1 MKNKEMKVKAMSM
14 AVAMSMVV
22 GLCPSTIFAATGSQT
37 AKDGTYTKTAHV
49 ARTAEDDENEDEW
62 NEYDVEVSL
71 KVEDGKFSAITVTPG
86 EGYNAESDSY
96 FAKAVSKSKGIQ
108 KMLVGKAATEDTIN
122 GWDSVSGATRTSK
135 AVKEAALAAIKSAN
149 EEVTVDTTKL
159 EAAITAA
166 EALKEADYTADSW
179 SAMQTKLTAAKAA
192 LTAKE
197 SQSAVDTAADE
208 LNTAVGNLKKA
219 QAEETK
225 YIVMNV
231 PYNAFYEAYNLT
243 DKAVWEVE
251 DGVDAVSTAT
261 TNKFKGTTGLA
272 KGTYNNGKYIMGV
285 TLPVV
290 VSAEDYAKLNTSL
303 TESDD
308 YYFTTLDSEPEA
320 YSKLTVNKD
329 GSYSFSKV
337 SDAKVSNKYLSVT
350 DLDLNAGYGDY
361 QVTID
366 GLGTKD
372 GMKVGENETKE
383 YTLYG
388 AILNTT
394 AGKSYGMTSLENLW
408 VGTKKPNVE
417 IAWSIK
423 EGQGLKRGHGA
434 GDPFYQFSDMNGAT
448 LKSVTLITSLG
459 VIDVPC
465 DIILD
470 KYYEG
475 DLSGLTYAL
484 ENDSKELSISGIP
497 SDLKDVKI
505 SVSGGLAT
513 DKEVKN
519 GKVEL
524 DKAPNAGTQYTITI
538 SSSNYPDITR
548 TTSTP
553 ITKDE
558 KTELQKW
565 IDKAVKTEGYEE
577 NADLKEHVQ
586 EAEEML
592 KNKEALSYDAEELI
606 GELTEK
612 VKATYTSVEASAT
625 LKGNKLEIALQ
636 DKELADFENPTYTL
650 SYRQGRGMTTFASG
664 KLENLKVELEKD
676 PTVGTDYTLTI
687 VSDNYQDIKT
697 TVKASEDKTITTTEL
712 EAAIAKAEALKEAD
726 YTADSWSA
734 MQTKLTAAKAALTAK
749 ESQSAVDT
757 AADELNTA
765 VKALKKAEVAKE
777 TYVLMNI
784 PYSEFYAADQ
794 VAGADSVSS
803 ATKAKTRSTL
813 AAGSYHV
820 NSDGT
825 DITGI
830 TYPVKISDASVLK
843 NYTQITDDS
852 KLSITVNIKGKETTT
867 EYNGKDALFES
878 ANYSYYILS
887 ETPSYYKEATVNAD
901 GSLSFSEVKG
911 ATAQKLSD
919 ASIDF
924 TTDTKYGDYELDVNG
939 LPKTVNT
946 VYGVVISTK
955 EGDNYGLRHLENI
968 WKKTKLAWST
978 GFVTTSHGNTLDSKD
993 YEKMMGQTINKIT
1006 YYTDNGIYEIGADQY
1021 VPVKF
1026 NGTVAAENADVESG
1040 KVNLTVEGLPGDY
1053 QAEYTVE
1060 GLEDVQVKDGVLTYK
1075 TKGAEI
1081 GKYTLKVSDKSGKY
1095 ADLTTDFE
1103 LTKEAVPVVFNNESA
1118 ALVAAEGYAAEDVT
1132 SYVKKIKSVTVDGTE
1147 YAATGKRAVK
1157 IIKEDGTI
1165 DTTAA
1170 PFKDAENGHGF
1181 KISVKATGYAKDYE
1195 FTYTLSQESEYTYA
1209 YVGLSWAEYW
1219 ADENVQAAGDTSSS
1233 DAKDSKGESD
1243 KGAFDTVTRAT
1254 VNHGLHRGSFQ
1265 CNAVIKAENG
1275 KEYAVEY
1282 WTDGTTAVLT
1292 DGSKITFNRGEITE
1306 ESGATTKMTEYDV
1319 LGLKYVPVKVKTSD
1333 LDALKASYR
1342 VIENGSEL
1350 AGGYSEKNL
1359 VSYTGLVA
1367 NVTEN
1372 TNGLKTATKNEDGSF
1387 SFSARVNNGSESG
1400 IKDQALKTAP
1410 TAEEAGLKVKEASGS
1425 YGEFLR
1431 VDLTGNYGDL
1441 GSNLQTVT
1449 WTYYGDDSTYTNVK
1463 ATYGTKFAADNWMH
1477 KAMGIQLGLTD
1488 SLRCKLPEGTDG
1500 TGYWTI
1506 TLTALGYNDVTYK
1519 FQATEENIVK
1529 ESEDKTITTTE
1540 LEAAI
1545 AKAEALKEAEYTAE
1559 SWASMQMELQEAK
1572 DELKNPK
1579 TQATVDEAVS
1589 HLNAAV
1595 EALVKK
1601 EEPAAVDTSS
1611 LEKVISDAAALKE
1624 ADYTVDSWKALQS
1637 ALTDAK
1643 SALNAKESQEKVDKA
1658 TDALNTAIKALV
1670 KNGNQAGSQNGSAT
1684 PTVTKKAGTTTD
1696 GSASKGT
1703 SGSKAAKTGDPAN
1716 VLGLLGL
1723 AFSSLGAG
1731 VGGFAWKRKRK

>member
-22 GLCPSTIFAATGSQT
+22 GLCPSTIFAATKDQV

-49 ARTAEDDENEDEW
+49 TRTAEDDEDEKEW

-71 KVEDGKFSAITVTPG
+71 KVEDGKFSEITVTPK
-86 EGYNAESDSY
+86 EGYDEENASY
-96 FAKAVSKSKGIQ
+96 FNKAYFKTKGFKTKLEGQ
-108 KMLVGKAATEDTIN
+108 AATEDTIN
-122 GWDSVSGATRTSK
+122 SWDTVSGATRTSDAIK
-135 AVKEAALAAIKSAN
+135 KAALEAIQSAPAAG
-149 EEVTVDTTKL
+149 ETVTIDTAKL
-159 EAAITAA
+159 ESAITAA
-166 EALKEADYTADSW
+166 EKLTESDYTADSW
-179 SAMQTKLTAAKAA
+179 SAMQTKLTVAKAA
-192 LTAKE
+192 LK
-197 SQSAVDTAADE
+197 
-208 LNTAVGNLKKA
+208 
-219 QAEETK
+219 
-225 YIVMNV
+225 
-231 PYNAFYEAYNLT
+231 
-243 DKAVWEVE
+243 
-251 DGVDAVSTAT
+251 
-261 TNKFKGTTGLA
+261 
-272 KGTYNNGKYIMGV
+272 
-285 TLPVV
+285 
-290 VSAEDYAKLNTSL
+290 
-303 TESDD
+303 
-308 YYFTTLDSEPEA
+308 
-320 YSKLTVNKD
+320 
-329 GSYSFSKV
+329 
-337 SDAKVSNKYLSVT
+337 
-350 DLDLNAGYGDY
+350 
-361 QVTID
+361 
-366 GLGTKD
+366 
-372 GMKVGENETKE
+372 
-383 YTLYG
+383 
-388 AILNTT
+388 
-394 AGKSYGMTSLENLW
+394 
-408 VGTKKPNVE
+408 
-417 IAWSIK
+417 
-423 EGQGLKRGHGA
+423 
-434 GDPFYQFSDMNGAT
+434 
-448 LKSVTLITSLG
+448 
-459 VIDVPC
+459 
-465 DIILD
+465 
-470 KYYEG
+470 
-475 DLSGLTYAL
+475 
-484 ENDSKELSISGIP
+484 
-497 SDLKDVKI
+497 
-505 SVSGGLAT
+505 
-513 DKEVKN
+513 
-519 GKVEL
+519 
-524 DKAPNAGTQYTITI
+524 
-538 SSSNYPDITR
+538 
-548 TTSTP
+548 
-553 ITKDE
+553 
-558 KTELQKW
+558 
-565 IDKAVKTEGYEE
+565 
-577 NADLKEHVQ
+577 
-586 EAEEML
+586 
-592 KNKEALSYDAEELI
+592 
-606 GELTEK
+606 
-612 VKATYTSVEASAT
+612 
-625 LKGNKLEIALQ
+625 
-636 DKELADFENPTYTL
+636 
-650 SYRQGRGMTTFASG
+650 
-664 KLENLKVELEKD
+664 
-676 PTVGTDYTLTI
+676 
-687 VSDNYQDIKT
+687 
-697 TVKASEDKTITTTEL
+697 
-712 EAAIAKAEALKEAD
+712 
-726 YTADSWSA
+726 
-734 MQTKLTAAKAALTAK
+734 AK

-784 PYSEFYAADQ
+784 PYSEFYAADK

-843 NYTQITDDS
+843 KYTQITDDS
-852 KLSITVNIKGKETTT
+852 KLSITVNMKGKETTT

-878 ANYSYYILS
+878 ASYSYYILS

-911 ATAQKLSD
+911 ATAQKLND

-955 EGDNYGLRHLENI
+955 KGDKYGLRHLENI
-968 WKKTKLAWST
+968 WKKTELAWST
-978 GFVTTSHGNTLDSKD
+978 GFVTTSHGNTLNSKD

-1006 YYTDNGIYEIGADQY
+1006 YYTDNGIYEIDADQY
-1021 VPVKF
+1021 VPIKF
-1026 NGTVAAENADVESG
+1026 NGTIAAENADVESG
-1040 KVNLTVEGLPGDY
+1040 KVNVTVEGLPGDY

-1060 GLEDVQVKDGVLTYK
+1060 GLEDAQVKDGVLTYK
-1075 TKGAEI
+1075 TKGAET
-1081 GKYTLKVSDKSGKY
+1081 GRYTLKVSDKSGKY
-1095 ADLTTDFE
+1095 ADLKTDFE
-1103 LTKEAVPVVFNNESA
+1103 LTTEAVPVVFNSESA
-1118 ALVAAEGYAAEDVT
+1118 ALVAAEGYAADDVT
-1132 SYVKKIKSVTVDGTE
+1132 SYVKNIKSVTVDGTE

-1170 PFKDAENGHGF
+1170 PFKNAENGQEF
-1181 KISVKATGYAKDYE
+1181 KITVKATGYAKDYE
-1195 FTYTLSQESEYTYA
+1195 FTYTLSKESEYTYA

-1219 ADENVQAAGDTSSS
+1219 AAENVQAAGDKSSS
-1233 DAKDSKGESD
+1233 DAKDAKGESD

-1254 VNHGLHRGSFQ
+1254 VTHGLHRGSFQ

-1333 LDALKASYR
+1333 LEALKANYR

-1359 VSYTGLVA
+1359 VGYTGLVA

-1410 TAEEAGLKVKEASGS
+1410 SAEEAGLTVKEASGS

-1449 WTYYGDDSTYTNVK
+1449 WTYYGDDSTYTNAK

-1477 KAMGIQLGLTD
+1477 KIMGIQLGLTD
-1488 SLRCKLPEGTDG
+1488 SLRCTLPEGTDG

-1529 ESEDKTITTTE
+1529 ASENEKITTTE

-1545 AKAEALKEAEYTAE
+1545 AKAEALKEADYTVE

-1595 EALVKK
+1595 EALVKAEGDKK
-1601 EEPAAVDTSS
+1601 EEPTAVDTSS
-1611 LEKVISDAAALKE
+1611 LEKVISNAAALKE
-1624 ADYTVDSWKALQS
+1624 ADYTADSWKALQS

-1658 TDALNTAIKALV
+1658 TDALNKAIKALV

-1684 PTVTKKAGTTTD
+1684 PTVTKKAGTTTN

>member
-149 EEVTVDTTKL
+149 EAVTVDTTKL

-208 LNTAVGNLKKA
+208 LNA
-219 QAEETK
+219 
-225 YIVMNV
+225 
-231 PYNAFYEAYNLT
+231 
-243 DKAVWEVE
+243 
-251 DGVDAVSTAT
+251 
-261 TNKFKGTTGLA
+261 
-272 KGTYNNGKYIMGV
+272 
-285 TLPVV
+285 
-290 VSAEDYAKLNTSL
+290 
-303 TESDD
+303 
-308 YYFTTLDSEPEA
+308 
-320 YSKLTVNKD
+320 
-329 GSYSFSKV
+329 
-337 SDAKVSNKYLSVT
+337 
-350 DLDLNAGYGDY
+350 
-361 QVTID
+361 
-366 GLGTKD
+366 
-372 GMKVGENETKE
+372 
-383 YTLYG
+383 
-388 AILNTT
+388 
-394 AGKSYGMTSLENLW
+394 
-408 VGTKKPNVE
+408 
-417 IAWSIK
+417 
-423 EGQGLKRGHGA
+423 
-434 GDPFYQFSDMNGAT
+434 
-448 LKSVTLITSLG
+448 
-459 VIDVPC
+459 
-465 DIILD
+465 
-470 KYYEG
+470 
-475 DLSGLTYAL
+475 
-484 ENDSKELSISGIP
+484 
-497 SDLKDVKI
+497 
-505 SVSGGLAT
+505 
-513 DKEVKN
+513 
-519 GKVEL
+519 
-524 DKAPNAGTQYTITI
+524 
-538 SSSNYPDITR
+538 
-548 TTSTP
+548 
-553 ITKDE
+553 
-558 KTELQKW
+558 
-565 IDKAVKTEGYEE
+565 
-577 NADLKEHVQ
+577 
-586 EAEEML
+586 
-592 KNKEALSYDAEELI
+592 
-606 GELTEK
+606 
-612 VKATYTSVEASAT
+612 
-625 LKGNKLEIALQ
+625 
-636 DKELADFENPTYTL
+636 
-650 SYRQGRGMTTFASG
+650 
-664 KLENLKVELEKD
+664 
-676 PTVGTDYTLTI
+676 
-687 VSDNYQDIKT
+687 
-697 TVKASEDKTITTTEL
+697 
-712 EAAIAKAEALKEAD
+712 
-726 YTADSWSA
+726 
-734 MQTKLTAAKAALTAK
+734 
-749 ESQSAVDT
+749 
-757 AADELNTA
+757 A

-813 AAGSYHV
+813 VAGSYHV

-852 KLSITVNIKGKETTT
+852 KLSITVNMKGKETTT

-878 ANYSYYILS
+878 ASYSYYILS

-911 ATAQKLSD
+911 ATAQKISD

-968 WKKTKLAWST
+968 WKKTELAWST

-1006 YYTDNGIYEIGADQY
+1006 YYTDKGIYEIDADQY

-1026 NGTVAAENADVESG
+1026 NGNVAAENADVESG
-1040 KVNLTVEGLPGDY
+1040 KVNVTVEGLPGDY

-1081 GKYTLKVSDKSGKY
+1081 GKYTLKVFDKSGKY

-1103 LTKEAVPVVFNNESA
+1103 LTTEAVPVVFNSESA

-1132 SYVKKIKSVTVDGTE
+1132 SYVKNIKSVTVDGTE

-1219 ADENVQAAGDTSSS
+1219 AAENVQAAGNTSSS

-1372 TNGLKTATKNEDGSF
+1372 TNGLKTATKNENGSF

-1410 TAEEAGLKVKEASGS
+1410 TAEKAGLTVKEASGS

-1449 WTYYGDDSTYTNVK
+1449 WTYYGDDSTYTNAK

-1488 SLRCKLPEGTDG
+1488 SLRCTLPEGTDG

-1529 ESEDKTITTTE
+1529 ASEDKTITTTE

-1595 EALVKK
+1595 EALVKAEGDK
-1601 EEPAAVDTSS
+1601 TEEDKKDNDKTEEPAAVDTSS

>member
-14 AVAMSMVV
+14 AVAMSMVI

-49 ARTAEDDENEDEW
+49 TRTEDDSDDEW

-71 KVEDGKFSAITVTPG
+71 KVEDGKFSEITVTPK
-86 EGYNAESDSY
+86 EGYDEENASY
-96 FAKAVSKSKGIQ
+96 FKKAYSKPKGFKTKLEGQ
-108 KMLVGKAATEDTIN
+108 AATEDTIN
-122 GWDSVSGATRTSK
+122 SWDTVSGATRTSDAIK
-135 AVKEAALAAIKSAN
+135 KAALEAIQSAPAAG
-149 EEVTVDTTKL
+149 ETVTIDTAKL
-159 EAAITAA
+159 ESAIAAA
-166 EALKEADYTADSW
+166 EKLTESDYTADSW
-179 SAMQTKLTAAKAA
+179 SAMQTKLTVAKAA
-192 LTAKE
+192 LKAKE
-197 SQSAVDTAADE
+197 SQSAVDKAADE
-208 LNTAVGNLKKA
+208 LNA
-219 QAEETK
+219 
-225 YIVMNV
+225 
-231 PYNAFYEAYNLT
+231 
-243 DKAVWEVE
+243 
-251 DGVDAVSTAT
+251 
-261 TNKFKGTTGLA
+261 
-272 KGTYNNGKYIMGV
+272 
-285 TLPVV
+285 
-290 VSAEDYAKLNTSL
+290 
-303 TESDD
+303 
-308 YYFTTLDSEPEA
+308 
-320 YSKLTVNKD
+320 
-329 GSYSFSKV
+329 
-337 SDAKVSNKYLSVT
+337 
-350 DLDLNAGYGDY
+350 
-361 QVTID
+361 
-366 GLGTKD
+366 
-372 GMKVGENETKE
+372 
-383 YTLYG
+383 
-388 AILNTT
+388 
-394 AGKSYGMTSLENLW
+394 
-408 VGTKKPNVE
+408 
-417 IAWSIK
+417 
-423 EGQGLKRGHGA
+423 
-434 GDPFYQFSDMNGAT
+434 
-448 LKSVTLITSLG
+448 
-459 VIDVPC
+459 
-465 DIILD
+465 
-470 KYYEG
+470 
-475 DLSGLTYAL
+475 
-484 ENDSKELSISGIP
+484 
-497 SDLKDVKI
+497 
-505 SVSGGLAT
+505 
-513 DKEVKN
+513 
-519 GKVEL
+519 
-524 DKAPNAGTQYTITI
+524 
-538 SSSNYPDITR
+538 
-548 TTSTP
+548 
-553 ITKDE
+553 
-558 KTELQKW
+558 
-565 IDKAVKTEGYEE
+565 AVK
-577 NADLKEHVQ
+577 V
-586 EAEEML
+586 
-592 KNKEALSYDAEELI
+592 
-606 GELTEK
+606 
-612 VKATYTSVEASAT
+612 
-625 LKGNKLEIALQ
+625 
-636 DKELADFENPTYTL
+636 
-650 SYRQGRGMTTFASG
+650 
-664 KLENLKVELEKD
+664 
-676 PTVGTDYTLTI
+676 
-687 VSDNYQDIKT
+687 
-697 TVKASEDKTITTTEL
+697 
-712 EAAIAKAEALKEAD
+712 
-726 YTADSWSA
+726 
-734 MQTKLTAAKAALTAK
+734 
-749 ESQSAVDT
+749 
-757 AADELNTA
+757 
-765 VKALKKAEVAKE
+765 LKKAEVAKE

-784 PYSEFYAADQ
+784 PYSEFYAADK

-803 ATKAKTRSTL
+803 ATKAKTRSKL
-813 AAGSYHV
+813 VAGSYHV

-843 NYTQITDDS
+843 KYTQITDDS
-852 KLSITVNIKGKETTT
+852 KLSITVNMKGKETTT

-878 ANYSYYILS
+878 ASYSYYILS

-911 ATAQKLSD
+911 ATAQKLND

-955 EGDNYGLRHLENI
+955 KGDKYGLRHLENI
-968 WKKTKLAWST
+968 WKKTELAWST
-978 GFVTTSHGNTLDSKD
+978 GFVTTSHGNTLNSKD

-1006 YYTDNGIYEIGADQY
+1006 YYTDNGIYEIDADQY
-1021 VPVKF
+1021 VPIKF
-1026 NGTVAAENADVESG
+1026 NGTIAAENADVKSG
-1040 KVNLTVEGLPGDY
+1040 KVNVTVEGLPGDY

-1060 GLEDVQVKDGVLTYK
+1060 GLEDAQVKDGVLTYK
-1075 TKGAEI
+1075 TKGAET
-1081 GKYTLKVSDKSGKY
+1081 GRYTLKVSDKSGKY
-1095 ADLTTDFE
+1095 ADLKTDFE
-1103 LTKEAVPVVFNNESA
+1103 LTTEAVPVVFNSESA
-1118 ALVAAEGYAAEDVT
+1118 ALVAAEGYAADDVT
-1132 SYVKKIKSVTVDGTE
+1132 SYVKNIKSVTVDGTE

-1170 PFKDAENGHGF
+1170 PFKNAENGQEF
-1181 KISVKATGYAKDYE
+1181 KITVKATGYAKDYE
-1195 FTYTLSQESEYTYA
+1195 FTYTLSKESEYTYA

-1219 ADENVQAAGDTSSS
+1219 AAENVQAAGDKSSS
-1233 DAKDSKGESD
+1233 DAKDAKGESD

-1254 VNHGLHRGSFQ
+1254 VTHGLHRGSFQ

-1372 TNGLKTATKNEDGSF
+1372 TNGLKTATKNENGSF

-1410 TAEEAGLKVKEASGS
+1410 TAEKAGLTVKEASGS

-1449 WTYYGDDSTYTNVK
+1449 WTYYGDDSTYTNAK

-1488 SLRCKLPEGTDG
+1488 SLRCTLPEGTDG

-1529 ESEDKTITTTE
+1529 ASENEKITTTE

-1589 HLNAAV
+1589 HLNAAI
-1595 EALVKK
+1595 EALVKI

-1624 ADYTVDSWKALQS
+1624 ADYTVDSWKTLQS

-1658 TDALNTAIKALV
+1658 TDKLNSAIKALV
-1670 KNGNQAGSQNGSAT
+1670 KNGKQDGSQNGSAT

>member
-37 AKDGTYTKTAHV
+37 TKDGTYTKTAHV

-149 EEVTVDTTKL
+149 EAVTVDTTKL
-159 EAAITAA
+159 EAAITDA

-208 LNTAVGNLKKA
+208 LNA
-219 QAEETK
+219 
-225 YIVMNV
+225 
-231 PYNAFYEAYNLT
+231 
-243 DKAVWEVE
+243 
-251 DGVDAVSTAT
+251 
-261 TNKFKGTTGLA
+261 
-272 KGTYNNGKYIMGV
+272 
-285 TLPVV
+285 
-290 VSAEDYAKLNTSL
+290 
-303 TESDD
+303 
-308 YYFTTLDSEPEA
+308 
-320 YSKLTVNKD
+320 
-329 GSYSFSKV
+329 
-337 SDAKVSNKYLSVT
+337 
-350 DLDLNAGYGDY
+350 
-361 QVTID
+361 
-366 GLGTKD
+366 
-372 GMKVGENETKE
+372 
-383 YTLYG
+383 
-388 AILNTT
+388 
-394 AGKSYGMTSLENLW
+394 
-408 VGTKKPNVE
+408 
-417 IAWSIK
+417 
-423 EGQGLKRGHGA
+423 
-434 GDPFYQFSDMNGAT
+434 
-448 LKSVTLITSLG
+448 
-459 VIDVPC
+459 
-465 DIILD
+465 
-470 KYYEG
+470 
-475 DLSGLTYAL
+475 
-484 ENDSKELSISGIP
+484 
-497 SDLKDVKI
+497 
-505 SVSGGLAT
+505 
-513 DKEVKN
+513 
-519 GKVEL
+519 
-524 DKAPNAGTQYTITI
+524 
-538 SSSNYPDITR
+538 
-548 TTSTP
+548 
-553 ITKDE
+553 
-558 KTELQKW
+558 
-565 IDKAVKTEGYEE
+565 
-577 NADLKEHVQ
+577 
-586 EAEEML
+586 
-592 KNKEALSYDAEELI
+592 
-606 GELTEK
+606 
-612 VKATYTSVEASAT
+612 
-625 LKGNKLEIALQ
+625 
-636 DKELADFENPTYTL
+636 
-650 SYRQGRGMTTFASG
+650 
-664 KLENLKVELEKD
+664 
-676 PTVGTDYTLTI
+676 
-687 VSDNYQDIKT
+687 
-697 TVKASEDKTITTTEL
+697 
-712 EAAIAKAEALKEAD
+712 
-726 YTADSWSA
+726 
-734 MQTKLTAAKAALTAK
+734 
-749 ESQSAVDT
+749 
-757 AADELNTA
+757 A
-765 VKALKKAEVAKE
+765 VKALKKAEFAKE

-813 AAGSYHV
+813 VAGSYHV

-852 KLSITVNIKGKETTT
+852 KLSITVNMKGKETTT

-878 ANYSYYILS
+878 ASYSYYILS

-978 GFVTTSHGNTLDSKD
+978 GFVTTSHGNTLNSKD

-1006 YYTDNGIYEIGADQY
+1006 YYTDNGIYEIDADQY

-1026 NGTVAAENADVESG
+1026 NGTIAAENADVKSG
-1040 KVNLTVEGLPGDY
+1040 KVNVTVEGLPGDY

-1170 PFKDAENGHGF
+1170 PFKNAENGHGF

-1219 ADENVQAAGDTSSS
+1219 AAENVQAAGDTSSS

-1372 TNGLKTATKNEDGSF
+1372 TNGLKTATKNENGSF
-1387 SFSARVNNGSESG
+1387 SFSARVNHGSESG

-1449 WTYYGDDSTYTNVK
+1449 WTYYGDDSTYTNAK

-1529 ESEDKTITTTE
+1529 ASEDKTITTTE

-1589 HLNAAV
+1589 HLNAAI
-1595 EALVKK
+1595 EALVKAEGDKTEEDKKDDDKK